1 MVIADNGG
9 APFPPYRSQ
18 LFPSNFPWFSNGF
31 TGVPLS
37 RSQFFPNGY
46 GYGYTG
52 CVPIRPQFYTQ
63 VWQEEE
69 DSEEVEVDVEEV
81 KGDSENKALH
91 KCCKF
96 LVDWF
101 HRFYDNLSH
110 FKQFFVDWFHQFY
123 ENFDFK
129 QFLSNSKH
137 YRERSTVF
145 LEHLAEFMAS
155 LNSVNCIGEKE
166 SPQHRSRGQRLLV
179 FVVGSKGKLCTSSAA
194 EASSV
199 RPFVVRKGGDRRQGR
214 RQGVVFVSSSE
225 FCTSADGR
233 RLRQWRRRLVF
244 NS

>member
-18 LFPSNFPWFSNGF
+18 LFPSNFPWFPNGF
-31 TGVPLS
+31 TGVSLS
-37 RSQFFPNGY
+37 RSQFGY
-46 GYGYTG
+46 GYIG

-63 VWQEEE
+63 VRQEEE

-81 KGDSENKALH
+81 KADSENKALH

-155 LNSVNCIGEKE
+155 LN
-166 SPQHRSRGQRLLV
+166 RG
-179 FVVGSKGKLCTSSAA
+179 FLCSSSAA
-194 EASSV
+194 KANSV
-199 RPFVVRKGGDRRQGR
+199 RRRQQKLPPFVRSSSARVETELRRQGR